1 MMYGWVFCIEG
12 VLFQLGWFLGED
24 IVLVMA
30 DDFPAPAEGN
40 GFSFVIVFDGCS
52 AVEHGVVVA

>member
-1 MMYGWVFCIEG
+1 MMHGWVCCIDGE
-12 VLFQLGWFLGED
+12 LFQLGWLQGED

-30 DDFPAPAEGN
+30 DDLPAPAEGN